1 MFKVKQY
8 KKGIYSPI
16 NRKKYLGTE
25 NPVYRSSYELYF
37 FRWCDNN
44 PRVLEW
50 TSESVVIPYKS
61 PLDEKFHKYYV
72 DNSIVYK
79 INDTVVKKFLIELKP
94 YKQTIAPTKNKN
106 KKDSTFITEATTFAK
121 NQAKW
126 EAAKK
131 WCEGKGFDFLI
142 LTEKQLFPN
151 GKS

>member
-8 KKGIYSPI
+8 KKGIYTPI
-16 NRKKYLGTE
+16 NRKKYLGTD

-44 PRVLEW
+44 PNVLEW

-61 PLDEKFHKYYV
+61 PLDGKFHKYFV
-72 DNSIVYK
+72 DNSIVYR
-79 INDTVVKKFLIELKP
+79 INENTVKKFLVEIKP
-94 YKQTIAPTKNKN
+94 SKQTEQPTRHKN
-106 KKDSTFITEATTFAK
+106 KKESTFVTEATTFAK

-131 WCEGKGFDFLI
+131 WCEGKDFDFLI
-142 LTEKQLFPN
+142 LTEKHLFP
-151 GKS
+151 KK